1 MTQMLFSFIPRRINN
16 RTVIAVYELLRR
28 IQKLAKS
35 RWKKNLT
42 LNQINFT
49 NHRNVISKNHGYIED
64 QNNYT
69 DMAYGKATMQY
80 SGCEVFAVYNASY
93 SLLKHP
99 VMDLPDLIACFE
111 KDGIALNGK
120 FGTAPKALRDFLES
134 HGFATLFS
142 TKEKDFDGIAKS
154 CPSLILTMYNDR
166 NDIRKEI
173 HTIHISKTDGMYTA
187 HNVYCNGKATGPYPS
202 FHILMQN
209 INGGRAK
216 GISLIGIQKKQP
228 L

>member
-49 NHRNVISKNHGYIED
+49 NHRNVIFKNHGYIED

-111 KDGIALNGK
+111 KDGD
-120 FGTAPKALRDFLES
+120 R
-134 HGFATLFS
+134 
-142 TKEKDFDGIAKS
+142 KS
-154 CPSLILTMYNDR
+154 
-166 NDIRKEI
+166 
-173 HTIHISKTDGMYTA
+173 
-187 HNVYCNGKATGPYPS
+187 VV
-202 FHILMQN
+202 
-209 INGGRAK
+209 
-216 GISLIGIQKKQP
+216 
-228 L
+228 